1 MEKQISFTDLEYG
14 KRRKVTKREVFL
26 TKMDA
31 VLPWKEWVEL
41 VRPFFP
47 DGKRG
52 RPPQE
57 IEVMLRMLMLQ
68 VWFQLSDEG
77 VEDAIYDSYAMKS
90 FLGLNFAK
98 GAQVPDATT
107 LCKFRKLLHTHG
119 LQKTFFDQ
127 VQEVLKAEG
136 KQVKGAQSLMRRS
149 LRRLIR
155 GKMPESSGTRKCTRS
170 RKARNG
176 TSGCASTLAQ
186 ILCMVLYIPYPPR
199 RPMPQRSRKRPTYC
213 GKTMRWSME
222 MRATANWIAM

>member
-90 FLGLNFAK
+90 FLGLKFAT
-98 GAQVPDATT
+98 GAKAPDATADKAPDAAAKPANSAAVPADKGSAQAGT
-107 LCKFRKLLHTHG
+107 PVAPAAGELKKL
-119 LQKTFFDQ
+119 QRNAPK
-127 VQEVLKAEG
+127 
-136 KQVKGAQSLMRRS
+136 S
-149 LRRLIR
+149 
-155 GKMPESSGTRKCTRS
+155 PE
-170 RKARNG
+170 
-176 TSGCASTLAQ
+176 
-186 ILCMVLYIPYPPR
+186 ID
-199 RPMPQRSRKRPTYC
+199 
-213 GKTMRWSME
+213 E
-222 MRATANWIAM
+222 

>member
-68 VWFQLSDEG
+68 VWFHLSDEG

-136 KQVKGAQSLMRRS
+136 KQVKG
-149 LRRLIR
+149 
-155 GKMPESSGTRKCTRS
+155 GTIVDATIIEAPDS
-170 RKARNG
+170 RKNAGKQRDPEMHSVKKG
-176 TSGCASTLAQ
+176 SKWHFGMRTLAQ

>member
-90 FLGLNFAK
+90 FLGLNFAREPRYRTPQPC
-98 GAQVPDATT
+98 AN
-107 LCKFRKLLHTHG
+107 
-119 LQKTFFDQ
+119 
-127 VQEVLKAEG
+127 
-136 KQVKGAQSLMRRS
+136 
-149 LRRLIR
+149 
-155 GKMPESSGTRKCTRS
+155 SGSFC
-170 RKARNG
+170 
-176 TSGCASTLAQ
+176 
-186 ILCMVLYIPYPPR
+186 IPMVCR
-199 RPMPQRSRKRPTYC
+199 RPSSTKCRRY
-213 GKTMRWSME
+213 
-222 MRATANWIAM
+222 

>member
-107 LCKFRKLLHTHG
+107 LCKFRTKC
-119 LQKTFFDQ
+119 
-127 VQEVLKAEG
+127 
-136 KQVKGAQSLMRRS
+136 RR
-149 LRRLIR
+149 
-155 GKMPESSGTRKCTRS
+155 
-170 RKARNG
+170 
-176 TSGCASTLAQ
+176 
-186 ILCMVLYIPYPPR
+186 Y
-199 RPMPQRSRKRPTYC
+199 
-213 GKTMRWSME
+213 
-222 MRATANWIAM
+222 

>member
-90 FLGLNFAK
+90 FMGLNFAK

-127 VQEVLKAEG
+127 VQEVMKAEG
-136 KQVKGAQSLMRRS
+136 KQV
-149 LRRLIR
+149 R
-155 GKMPESSGTRKCTRS
+155 GGTIVDATIIEAPDSRKMPENSGTRECTRS

-176 TSGCASTLAQ
+176 NTGCAATLAQ

-213 GKTMRWSME
+213 GKTMGWSME